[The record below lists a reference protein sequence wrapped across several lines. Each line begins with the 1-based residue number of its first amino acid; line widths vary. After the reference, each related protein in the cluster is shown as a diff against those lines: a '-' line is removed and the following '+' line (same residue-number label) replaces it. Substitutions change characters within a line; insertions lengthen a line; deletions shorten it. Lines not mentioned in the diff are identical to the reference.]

1 MSTFLADMVKK
12 GYTED
17 EVFGVLFESQRGRRR
32 QRLQA
37 IVVEEVVAHNLKK
50 MNELL
55 THQELVIWRRE
66 NGFDRVAEGEE
77 SRFYGHRSLPPTPQE
92 YYASLWCEVNA
103 FFFFFFFFHLTYR
116 RWTSSLP
123 SCLWSQRI
131 FPSLPGSSLRI
142 FYRDAS
148 SALLQLVNQWLN
160 LKDAISMPAWTPWQ
174 RTTELVD
181 GLKGKLPDLELA
193 KIKRYVEPR
202 CREEAVAQMT
212 VTPVDTVQHCSP
224 ISQTSVP
231 PSGVCFNLE
240 NEGRMDPELEKLK
253 SSSAGTG
260 LNTPGQLCPPN
271 KGIRETG
278 RTTASGTLT
287 AGASSSKKRNI
298 STSTGTVA
306 SISSTAATP
315 GYRRLKTFSEENK
328 QFDPGGQR
336 EKAPPWDAAVT
347 LPFFFGGELGSSVLL
362 SVCASRSVLSVCL
375 FS

>member
-17 EVFGVLFESQRGRRR
+17 EVFGVLFESQRDRRR
-32 QRLQA
+32 RRLQA
-37 IVVEEVVAHNLKK
+37 IVIEEVAAHNLKK

-55 THQELVIWRRE
+55 TYQELVIWRRE

-77 SRFYGHRSLPPTPQE
+77 SRFHGHRSLPPTPQE

-103 FFFFFFFFHLTYR
+103 
-116 RWTSSLP
+116 
-123 SCLWSQRI
+123 
-131 FPSLPGSSLRI
+131 
-142 FYRDAS
+142 
-148 SALLQLVNQWLN
+148 
-160 LKDAISMPAWTPWQ
+160 LKDAISMPARTPWQ
-174 RTTELVD
+174 KTTEFVD
-181 GLKGKLPDLELA
+181 GLKGKSPDWELA
-193 KIKRYVEPR
+193 EIKRYMEKR

-212 VTPVDTVQHCSP
+212 VTPVDIVQHCSP

-240 NEGRMDPELEKLK
+240 NEGKMDLELEKLK
-253 SSSAGTG
+253 SSSASTG
-260 LNTPGQLCPPN
+260 LNTPGQQCPPN
-271 KGIRETG
+271 EGIRETG

-287 AGASSSKKRNI
+287 AGASSSKKRDI

-306 SISSTAATP
+306 GMSSTAATP

-328 QFDPGGQR
+328 QFGPGGQR

-347 LPFFFGGELGSSVLL
+347 LPFFFGGQLGSSVLL